1 MIETMTTNGDNGIGG
16 EATTAPAETAEGG
29 TVGTETRERARAAL
43 AECEGLRAELEAAI
57 GPDIWKLVFRYGEA
71 KERAEAS
78 QHDHEI
84 FLMIDGIAAHFPGV
98 GAAVRCVGQHLFESD
113 YGRGDEC
120 GVVAYPPGESPGT
133 I

>member
-1 MIETMTTNGDNGIGG
+1 MSIETMP
-16 EATTAPAETAEGG
+16 TTATPEPADAG
-29 TVGTETRERARAAL
+29 TFGTETRERARAAL
-43 AECEGLRAELEAAI
+43 AECEGLRAELEAAL
-57 GPDIWKLVFRYGEA
+57 GPEIWTLVFRYGEA

-120 GVVAYPPGESPGT
+120 GVVASPPGESPGT
-133 I
+133 V